1 MAPRPLI
8 ALRWPFGVALTAWAY
23 IWRTTPMR
31 RREVEGAWPADAPPE
46 VGAAV
51 DLSGVQRQEDGAGR
65 YMRRRYRVAVRDARA
80 GAAEAMGEIQRD
92 PNLVAPGALAHFA
105 KTRGDEAA
113 MAVGDEFS
121 VRMPGPWNGPIRVI
135 DRTPTSFRFATLE
148 GHIEA
153 GQIEWRATERDGRLV
168 FEIESWSRPGDRASE
183 LMHHKL
189 RMGKEVQLHMWTS
202 VLERVAR
209 RYGRRDGPLDLE
221 TRTV

>member
-1 MAPRPLI
+1 MKRLLI
-8 ALRWPFGVALTAWAY
+8 SARWPLGVALTAWSY
-23 IWRTTPMR
+23 VWRTTPLK
-31 RREVEGAWPADAPPE
+31 RREIEGAWPADAPPE
-46 VGAAV
+46 VAARV
-51 DLSGVQRQEDGAGR
+51 DLSGVQRQEDGVGT
-65 YMRRRYRVAVRDARA
+65 YMRRRYRVVVRDPRA
-80 GAAEAMGEIQRD
+80 GAADAMRELQRD
-92 PNLVAPGALAHFA
+92 PNVVAPGTLAHFA
-105 KTRGDEAA
+105 KTRGDEQA

-135 DRTPTSFRFATLE
+135 DRTLTSFRVATLD

-153 GQIEWRATERDGRLV
+153 GQIEWRTEERDGRLV
-168 FEIESWSRPGDRASE
+168 FEIESWSRPGDRVSE

-189 RMGKEVQLHMWTS
+189 RMAKEVQLHMWTS